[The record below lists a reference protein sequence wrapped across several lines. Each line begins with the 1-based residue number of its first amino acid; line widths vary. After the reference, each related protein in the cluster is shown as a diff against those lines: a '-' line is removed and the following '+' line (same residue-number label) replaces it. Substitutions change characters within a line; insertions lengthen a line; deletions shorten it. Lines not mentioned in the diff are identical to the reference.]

1 MLTSLLQIA
10 EPATCA
16 FEPQIAEFLMSGT
29 MATLNEKVATTAGS
43 IGAYGAGF
51 AGSGIA
57 LYSIMWVVAF
67 VSGAQNGDV
76 ISFIKWFARALV
88 LIAIAGTASV
98 YSDYVISTFWDTP
111 AEVAQYIA
119 NSGMTAGDVT
129 YDAAGKLNI
138 GTALDDAAKQGVCA
152 GINIWKSTSAWD
164 IGKSLGFFLMGLVI
178 IIGVVIFIAVA
189 AGLAFVGFASLAIV
203 LALGPLFIIAG
214 IWEATKPMMESWLR
228 TAINYALYG
237 VVLMV
242 IVGLG
247 IGLVQQ
253 FGSSA
258 MADLSGGTLEDL
270 GKVVTLGIQSL
281 MIFAVAT
288 ALLFK
293 ADDISASLVGGISL
307 GAMGTLGRGASG
319 AAAPVKVTIK
329 AAKAASNPAKTA
341 GEFMGGSFHKD
352 PRTGRTGYKGPVE
365 SARDHASAL
374 VHTRAKNKIRPNS

>member
-1 MLTSLLQIA
+1 MLNNILAAA
-10 EPATCA
+10 EPSCN
-16 FEPQIAEFLMSGT
+16 FQSQVAEFLMSGT
-29 MATLNEKVATTAGS
+29 MATLTDTVATAAGN
-43 IGAYGAGF
+43 IGGYAAGF

-57 LYSIMWVVAF
+57 LYSIMWVVSF
-67 VSGAQNGDV
+67 VSGSQNGDV
-76 ISFIKWFARALV
+76 IGFLKWFARALV
-88 LIAIAGTASV
+88 LISIAGTASV
-98 YSDYVISTFWDTP
+98 YSEYVIDTFWGTP

-119 NSGMTAGDVT
+119 TSGMTDSSVT

-138 GTALDDAAKQGVCA
+138 GTALDSAATQGVCA

-164 IGKSLGFFLMGLVI
+164 IGKSLGFFLTGLVI
-178 IIGVVIFIAVA
+178 IIGVVIFVGIA

-203 LALGPLFIIAG
+203 LALGPLFIVAG

-237 VVLMV
+237 VILMV

-253 FGSSA
+253 FGA
-258 MADLSGGTLEDL
+258 ADLGKLSESGLEDL
-270 GKVVTLGIQSL
+270 SKVVSLGIRSL
-281 MIFAVAT
+281 MVFAVAT

>member
-1 MLTSLLQIA
+1 MLSLAPAA
-10 EPATCA
+10 EAACNFDA
-16 FEPQIAEFLMSGT
+16 KISEFLMSDVMMTLSDNVSTVAGNIGGY
-29 MATLNEKVATTAGS
+29 AT
-43 IGAYGAGF
+43 GF
-51 AGSGIA
+51 AASGIA

-67 VSGAQNGDV
+67 VSGSQNGDV
-76 ISFIKWFARALV
+76 ISFIKWLAKALV
-88 LIAIAGTASV
+88 LISIAGTASV
-98 YSDYVISTFWDTP
+98 YSGYVIDTFWSTP
-111 AEVAQYIA
+111 AEVAQFVA
-119 NSGMTAGDVT
+119 SAGMGDSSVS
-129 YDAAGKLNI
+129 YDAAGRINI
-138 GTALDDAAKQGVCA
+138 GTALDQSANQGVCV
-152 GINIWKSTSAWD
+152 GINIWKATSAWD
-164 IGKSLGFFLMGLVI
+164 VGKALGFYLTGLVV
-178 IIGVVIFIAVA
+178 IIGVVIFVAVA
-189 AGLAFVGFASLAIV
+189 AGLAFVGYASLAIV

-237 VVLMV
+237 VVLVV

-247 IGLVQQ
+247 VGMVKSFGNSAIGN
-253 FGSSA
+253 
-258 MADLSGGTLEDL
+258 LSGGLDDIAAVLTLA
-270 GKVVTLGIQSL
+270 IRSL
-281 MIFAVAT
+281 FVFAVAT

>member
-1 MLTSLLQIA
+1 MQTTFMLSV
-10 EPATCA
+10 EPAVCN
-16 FEPQIAEFLMSGT
+16 FKSQIAEFLMSGT
-29 MATLNEKVATTAGS
+29 MATLNETVATAAGN
-43 IGAYGAGF
+43 IGGYAAGF

-67 VSGAQNGDV
+67 VSGTQNGDV
-76 ISFIKWFARALV
+76 ISFIKWLARAMV

-98 YSDYVISTFWDTP
+98 YSEYVIDTFWGTP

-119 NSGMTAGDVT
+119 SSGMTDGGVT

-138 GTALDDAAKQGVCA
+138 GTALDSAATQGVCA

-164 IGKSLGFFLMGLVI
+164 IGKSLGFFLTGLVI
-178 IIGVVIFIAVA
+178 IIGVVIFVGIA

-203 LALGPLFIIAG
+203 LALGPLFIVAG

-247 IGLVQQ
+247 IGLVAN
-253 FGSSA
+253 FGSSSLGA
-258 MADLSGGTLEDL
+258 LSGDSLDDLSE
-270 GKVVTLGIQSL
+270 VVSLGIRSL
-281 MIFAVAT
+281 MVFAVAT

-352 PRTGRTGYKGPVE
+352 PRTGRTGYKGPVD

>member
-1 MLTSLLQIA
+1 MLNLA
-10 EPATCA
+10 AVEPICN
-16 FEPQIAEFLMSGT
+16 FQSQIAEFLMSGT
-29 MATLNEKVATTAGS
+29 MSMLNDTVAQAAGN
-43 IGAYGAGF
+43 IGAYAAGF

-67 VSGAQNGDV
+67 VSGTQNGDV
-76 ISFIKWFARALV
+76 ISFIKWLARAMV

-98 YSDYVISTFWDTP
+98 YSEYVIDTFWNTP

-119 NSGMTAGDVT
+119 SSGMTDGDVT
-129 YDAAGKLNI
+129 YDAGGKLNI
-138 GTALDDAAKQGVCA
+138 GTALDKASTQGVCA
-152 GINIWKSTSAWD
+152 GINVWKSTSAWD
-164 IGKSLGFFLMGLVI
+164 ISKSLGFFLTGLVI
-178 IIGVVIFIAVA
+178 IIGVVIFVAVA

-203 LALGPLFIIAG
+203 LALGPLFIVAG

-253 FGSSA
+253 FG
-258 MADLSGGTLEDL
+258 ADDLGTLNGNDLEDL
-270 GKVVTLGIQSL
+270 SKVVSLGIRSL
-281 MIFAVAT
+281 MVFAVAT

>member
-1 MLTSLLQIA
+1 MLNLA
-10 EPATCA
+10 AVEPICN
-16 FEPQIAEFLMSGT
+16 FQSQVAEFLMSGT
-29 MATLNEKVATTAGS
+29 MATLNETVAAAAGN
-43 IGAYGAGF
+43 IGGYAAGI

-67 VSGAQNGDV
+67 ASGTQNGDV
-76 ISFIKWFARALV
+76 ISFIKWLARAML

-98 YSDYVISTFWDTP
+98 YSDYVIDTFWGAP

-119 NSGMTAGDVT
+119 SSGMTDGGVT
-129 YDAAGKLNI
+129 YDVAGKLNL
-138 GTALDDAAKQGVCA
+138 GTALDTAATQGVCS

-164 IGKSLGFFLMGLVI
+164 ISKSLGFFLTGLVI
-178 IIGVVIFIAVA
+178 IIGVVVFVAAA

-203 LALGPLFIIAG
+203 LSLGPLFIVAG

-247 IGLVQQ
+247 IGLVQR
-253 FGSSA
+253 FG
-258 MADLSGGTLEDL
+258 ADDLGTLNGNDLEDL
-270 GKVVTLGIQSL
+270 SKVVSLGIRSL
-281 MIFAVAT
+281 MVFAVSS

-307 GAMGTLGRGASG
+307 GAAGSLGRAGSIASSP
-319 AAAPVKVTIK
+319 AK
-329 AAKAASNPAKTA
+329 AAIKTAKVASNPAKAA
-341 GEFMGGSFHKD
+341 GEFLGGSYHKD
-352 PRTGRTGYKGPVE
+352 PRTGRMGYKGPIE

-374 VHTRAKNKIRPNS
+374 THTRAKNKIRPNG